1 MLVRVH
7 GGSGAGDRRY
17 ALVVDSLLGNREIV
31 SKAGGAQVSSV
42 PGISGATSLAD
53 GRAVLILDL
62 AELAQDAARRALRA
76 AVEDRSAERRVGKE
90 CVSTCRCRWW
100 QNH

>member
-31 SKAGGAQVSSV
+31 SKAVGAQVSSV
-42 PGISGATSLAD
+42 PGISGATILAD

-76 AVEDRSAERRVGKE
+76 AVGSEERRVGKE
-90 CVSTCRCRWW
+90 CSSTCRSRWAPC
-100 QNH
+100 H